1 MKKICDFFKR
11 ILLFFDKWLIT
22 PITKGILTIT
32 DFTKNHGRGLEV
44 FLNKKQTLIVLS
56 LVLAFAMFLFVDQN
70 SNTIVN
76 RQAEILYNRPVVA
89 EYNAEAYVI
98 EGLPTTADITLIGGR
113 SQLYL
118 ASQYPN
124 SGVSVDLTGLKP
136 GSHKV
141 TLKYNQGISSIDYK
155 IDPSTA
161 TIVIYEKVPETRE
174 LDYDILHQDHLDKKL
189 VIDTVDL
196 SRNDVIIKG
205 AEYKLKE
212 VAVVKALID
221 IDNLNNPSEG
231 TLTMSEIPLIAYDSK
246 GQPVDVEIVPNKVEA
261 SMKISS
267 PSKEVELE
275 IIPKGELAFGKSI
288 KEITTSIDKVT
299 LYGDQKVLNNIDKLP
314 VEVDVKDLAESKEYN
329 INLTKPSGVR
339 DISSK
344 TVNVHVVIDDVT
356 TKEIQNVGITPLN
369 LGPGLSAQ
377 AGSKEDSQVTV
388 IVKGS
393 SDVIANLDESTITAT
408 VDLSNYG
415 EGEYDVE
422 IQVTG
427 TDVRLNYEPKTKKV
441 HVRIYKTS

>member
-32 DFTKNHGRGLEV
+32 DFMKNNGRGLEV
-44 FLNKKQTLIVLS
+44 FLNKKQTLIILS
-56 LVLAFAMFLFVDQN
+56 LILAFLMFLFVDQN

-124 SGVSVDLTGLKP
+124 SQVSVDLTGLKP

-141 TLKYNQGISSIDYK
+141 TLKYNQSLSSIDYK

-189 VIDTVDL
+189 VINTVDL

-212 VAVVKALID
+212 VAVVKALVD
-221 IDNLNNPSEG
+221 IDNLNHPAEGSSSLSEV
-231 TLTMSEIPLIAYDSK
+231 PLIAYDAK
-246 GQPVDVEIVPNKVEA
+246 GQPVDVEIVPDKVEA
-261 SMKISS
+261 TLNISS

-275 IIPKGELAFGKSI
+275 IVPTGDLAFGKSI
-288 KEITTSIDKVT
+288 KEISTSIQKVT
-299 LYGDQKVLNNIDKLP
+299 LYGDKKVLDNISKLP
-314 VEVDVKDLAESKEYN
+314 VEVDVKNLSETKEYN
-329 INLTKPSGVR
+329 INLVKPSGVR

-344 TVNVHVVIDDVT
+344 TVNVRVVIDDVT
-356 TKEIQNVGITPLN
+356 TREISNIGITPIN
-369 LGPGLSAQ
+369 LGSGLSVQ
-377 AGSKEDSQVTV
+377 AVSKEDSQVTV

-393 SDVIANLDESTITAT
+393 SDVIAKLDESSIVAT
-408 VDLSNYG
+408 VDLNNYT
-415 EGEYDVE
+415 EGEYEVE
-422 IQVTG
+422 IQVSG
-427 TDVRLNYEPKTKKV
+427 NDVRLSYEPKVKKV
-441 HVRIYKTS
+441 KVKIYKTS

>member
-1 MKKICDFFKR
+1 MKKICNFFKR

-32 DFTKNHGRGLEV
+32 DFMKNNGRGLEV
-44 FLNKKQTLIVLS
+44 FLNKKQTLIILS
-56 LVLAFAMFLFVDQN
+56 LILAFLMFLFVDQN

-124 SGVSVDLTGLKP
+124 SQVSVDLTGLKP

-141 TLKYNQGISSIDYK
+141 TLKYNQSLSSIDYK

-189 VIDTVDL
+189 VINTVDL

-212 VAVVKALID
+212 VAVVKALVD
-221 IDNLNNPSEG
+221 IDNLNHPAEGSSSLSEV
-231 TLTMSEIPLIAYDSK
+231 PLIAYDAK
-246 GQPVDVEIVPNKVEA
+246 GQPVDVEIVPDKVEA
-261 SMKISS
+261 TLNISS

-275 IIPKGELAFGKSI
+275 IVPTGDLAFGKSI
-288 KEITTSIDKVT
+288 KEISTSIQKVT
-299 LYGDQKVLNNIDKLP
+299 LYGDKKVLDNISKLS
-314 VEVDVKDLAESKEYN
+314 VEVDVKNLSETKEYN
-329 INLTKPSGVR
+329 INLVKPSGVR

-344 TVNVHVVIDDVT
+344 TVNVRVVIDDVT
-356 TKEIQNVGITPLN
+356 TREISNIGITPIN
-369 LGPGLSAQ
+369 LGPGLSVQ
-377 AGSKEDSQVTV
+377 AVSKEDSQVTV

-393 SDVIANLDESTITAT
+393 SDVIAKLDESSIVAT
-408 VDLSNYG
+408 VDLNNYT
-415 EGEYDVE
+415 EGEYEVE
-422 IQVTG
+422 IQVSG
-427 TDVRLNYEPKTKKV
+427 NDVRLSYEPKVKKV
-441 HVRIYKTS
+441 KVKIYKTS